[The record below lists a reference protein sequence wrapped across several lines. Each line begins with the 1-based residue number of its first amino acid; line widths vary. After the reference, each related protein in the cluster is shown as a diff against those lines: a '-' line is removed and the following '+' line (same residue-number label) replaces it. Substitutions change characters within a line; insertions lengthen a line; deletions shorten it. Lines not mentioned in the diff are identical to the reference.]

1 MNKVF
6 TFLVALFTTVSFA
19 SVAAQDAVQIQLED
33 TFQKPDYTKS
43 KDVFRLVTYNVGAF
57 CKYMDSMDEVALMMK
72 EIGADAVALNE
83 LDHYNRRHDICQV
96 EEFADALEGWNAAFY
111 KAIWWNG
118 GHYGNGAVTK
128 DEIKEDYGISL
139 KRKRGNEKR
148 SCLVVETEEYVLAV
162 AHLDHKSE
170 AVSTAQAEI
179 MTKRLKEKYG
189 DSSKPVFLCGDFN
202 ATPESA
208 TLSSIMQDWTLISS
222 TDYTYP
228 SRNPR
233 ECIDYILVLKNN
245 AKIEVVK
252 SAVCTG
258 FESADVTQTSDHL
271 PVFVDVIIR

>member
-1 MNKVF
+1 MNKIV
-6 TFLVALFTTVSFA
+6 TFLVALFITVSFA
-19 SVAAQDAVQIQLED
+19 SVAAQDAGPIQSGEVS
-33 TFQKPDYTKS
+33 QKPDYTKS
-43 KDVFRLVTYNVGAF
+43 EDVFRLVTYNVGAF
-57 CKYMDSMDEVALMMK
+57 CKYMDSMDEAVLMMK

-83 LDHYNRRHDICQV
+83 LDHYNRRHNVSQV
-96 EEFADALEGWNAAFY
+96 DEFADALDGWDRAFY
-111 KAIWWNG
+111 KAIWVKG
-118 GHYGNGAVTK
+118 GHYGNGIVTK
-128 DEIKEDYGISL
+128 AEIKEEYGIPL

-170 AVSTAQAEI
+170 KVSTAQAEI
-179 MTKRLKEKYG
+179 MTNILKEKYG

-202 ATPESA
+202 ATPEST
-208 TLSSIMQDWTLISS
+208 TLGSIMQDWTLISA
-222 TDYTYP
+222 TDYTYS